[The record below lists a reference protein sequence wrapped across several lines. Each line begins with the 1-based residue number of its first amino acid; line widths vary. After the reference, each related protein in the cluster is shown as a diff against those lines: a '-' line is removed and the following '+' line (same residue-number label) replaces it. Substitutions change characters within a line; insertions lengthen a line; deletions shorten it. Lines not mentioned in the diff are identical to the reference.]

1 MHELQKEKYVTI
13 ELSLGSSMNEN
24 MGVGHALARGNL
36 NDDMLETFFFPPMFN
51 SISPEIVW
59 P

>member
-36 NDDMLETFFFPPMFN
+36 NDDMLETFFPPPN
-51 SISPEIVW
+51 V
-59 P
+59 

>member
-36 NDDMLETFFFPPMFN
+36 NDDMLETFFSPPMFN